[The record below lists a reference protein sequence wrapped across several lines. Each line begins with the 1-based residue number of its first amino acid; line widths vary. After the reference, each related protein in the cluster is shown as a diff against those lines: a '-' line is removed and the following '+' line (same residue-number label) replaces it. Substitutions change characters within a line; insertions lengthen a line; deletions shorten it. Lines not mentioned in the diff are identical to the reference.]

1 MRNKKRFGWIL
12 AAGLLAANVLP
23 CYGATTQEQIDA
35 QQQKK
40 QQTEASLES
49 TEDRIQE
56 LESMK
61 DESEAYLSELNRQL
75 TDLTASLQQ
84 LQEDASQKQ
93 AELVQVQ
100 SELAEAKTRESKQM
114 EDMTLRIQYMYER
127 SQTGALEMLFSA
139 DGFMDFLNRANNIS
153 EITRYDREM
162 LADYEETRQEVEE
175 KEQLVLEEQE
185 AIRELQEESAEKQDQ
200 VQELYEAT
208 YNQVQEY
215 AASLNGAESEKAE
228 LLAQIQSQEDI
239 LNQLLI
245 QAKQEEIEAQRKAE
259 EEQRAA
265 EEAARQAALQQA
277 AEEQQAQQEEST
289 PSYDVVEETP
299 APDSS
304 SSESDSSQETLP
316 PEQSSDSSDSDSSD
330 SGNSSGGTY
339 LGNFKL
345 TAYCSCSICCG
356 VWAANP
362 GLTAS
367 GAIAQE
373 GVTVAMAGVPFGTKL
388 MINGH
393 VYTVQDRGTAYGH
406 VDIYF
411 SSHAA
416 ALQFGMQYADVY
428 QLN

>member
-75 TDLTASLQQ
+75 TDLTAGLQT
-84 LQEDASQKQ
+84 LQEQASQKQ
-93 AELVQVQ
+93 AELAQVQ
-100 SELAEAKTRESKQM
+100 NELASAKTRESEQM
-114 EDMTLRIQYMYER
+114 EAMTLRIQYMYEH

-139 DGFMDFLNRANNIS
+139 DGFMDFLNRASNIS

-162 LADYEETRQEVEE
+162 LADDEETRQEVET
-175 KEQLVLEEQE
+175 KEQQVLDEQE
-185 AIRELQEESAEKQDQ
+185 EIRRLQEESSEQQ
-200 VQELYEAT
+200 EQIQELYEAT
-208 YNQVQEY
+208 YNQIQEY
-215 AASLNGAESEKAE
+215 TAGLDGAESEKAA
-228 LLAQIQSQEDI
+228 LLAEIESQEDT
-239 LNQLLI
+239 LNQLLV
-245 QAKQEEIEAQRKAE
+245 QAKQEEVEAQRRAE

-265 EEAARQAALQQA
+265 EEAARQAALEQA
-277 AEEQQAQQEEST
+277 RQEQQEN
-289 PSYDVVEETP
+289 SYAEETP
-299 APDSS
+299 AVEQDSAGGESQTVPSQEMSGES
-304 SSESDSSQETLP
+304 SSEST
-316 PEQSSDSSDSDSSD
+316 
-330 SGNSSGGTY
+330 SGGTY

-345 TAYCSCSICCG
+345 TAYCSCEICCG
-356 VWAANP
+356 KWAANP
-362 GLTAS
+362 GMTAS
-367 GAIAQE
+367 GVRAEE

-416 ALQFGMQYADVY
+416 ALQFGLQYADVY
-428 QLN
+428 QIS